1 MGIGD
6 RLLLNRWYHITYTL
20 SDSEKRLD
28 VYIDGVWIG
37 YYSIQNVKTQKI
49 IFNDGPFYI
58 GRAFS
63 WKGFNG
69 EIRYDYHD

>member
-6 RLLLNRWYHITYTL
+6 GLLLNRWYHITYTL

-28 VYIDGVWIG
+28 VYMDGEWIG

-58 GRAFS
+58 GHAFS
-63 WKGFNG
+63 WNGFNG
-69 EIRYDYHD
+69 EIRYDYRD